1 MEELRGHVAAAT
13 AETTLGISFGRL
25 GKISLLLSSCS
36 CSEKILFLFLFCPK
50 VQKEHHRGGDD
61 LVL

>member
-36 CSEKILFLFLFCPK
+36 CSKKIL
-50 VQKEHHRGGDD
+50 V
-61 LVL
+61 LVLVLSKSPKGASQV